1 MPRPIHAVIHQPAL
15 ANNLEVVRR
24 HAPTSRVWAVVKA
37 NAYGHGIRRAFAG
50 LRAADGFGL
59 LDLNEAVLLREL
71 GWQGPILLLEG
82 FFQPQDVPL
91 LEEYRLTTAIHNE
104 EQLRML
110 EAARPKGPLAIQLK
124 LNTGMNRLGFAPDQY
139 RAAWERARTLSG
151 VGSIVHMTHF
161 SDADGER
168 GIAHQLEV
176 FDAATANLPGEASL
190 SNSAA
195 TLWHPAAHRAWVRPG
210 IVLYGA
216 SPSGRHADIAN
227 TGLMPAMS
235 LHSELIAVQELRPGD
250 TVGYGSLYK
259 ADRPM
264 RIGVVAC
271 GYADGYPRHAA
282 GWGDQPAPVL
292 VDGVRTHLVGRVSMD
307 MLCVDLT
314 PCPKARVGSPVTLWG
329 HGLPIDDVA
338 AASGTVGYELMCALA
353 PRVPVTVATLTVPD
367 APGVAEAAPAK

>member
-24 HAPTSRVWAVVKA
+24 SAPQSRVWAVVKA

-59 LDLNEAVLLREL
+59 LDLNEAVLLRDL

-82 FFQPQDVPL
+82 FFQPQDIEV
-91 LEEYRLTTAIHNE
+91 LEQYRLTTAIHCD

-124 LNTGMNRLGFAPDQY
+124 LNTGMNRLGFRPEQY
-139 RAAWERARTLSG
+139 RAAWERARALSG

-161 SDADGER
+161 SDADSAR
-168 GIAHQLEV
+168 GIAHQIEV
-176 FDAATANLPGEASL
+176 FDTVTASLPGEASL

-195 TLWHPAAHRAWVRPG
+195 VLWHKAAHRAWVRPG

-216 SPSGRHADIAN
+216 SPTGRDADIAG
-227 TGLMPAMS
+227 TGLQPAMS
-235 LHSELIAVQELRPGD
+235 LHSELIGIQELQPGD
-250 TVGYGSLYK
+250 TVGYGSLFT

-264 RIGVVAC
+264 RVGVVAC
-271 GYADGYPRHAA
+271 GYADGYPRHAQ
-282 GWGDQPAPVL
+282 GWGDKRAPVL
-292 VDGVRTHLVGRVSMD
+292 VEGVRTELIGRVSMD

-314 PCPKARVGSPVTLWG
+314 PLPKARVGSPVTLWG
-329 HGLPIDDVA
+329 QGLPIDDVA
-338 AASGTVGYELMCALA
+338 QASGTVGYELMCALA
-353 PRVPVTVATLTVPD
+353 PRVPVTVATLTAPD
-367 APGVAEAAPAK
+367 QAVSPVGA

>member
-15 ANNLEVVRR
+15 ANNLDVVR
-24 HAPTSRVWAVVKA
+24 HCAPQSRVWAVIKA

-82 FFQPQDVPL
+82 FFQPQDVAL
-91 LEEYRLTTAIHNE
+91 LEQYRLTTVVHCD

-110 EAARPKGPLAIQLK
+110 EVARPKGPLAIQLK
-124 LNTGMNRLGFAPDQY
+124 LNTGMNRLGFRPEQY
-139 RAAWERARTLSG
+139 RTAWERARTLSC

-161 SDADGER
+161 SDADSAR
-168 GIAHQLEV
+168 GIAHQMEV
-176 FDAATANLPGEASL
+176 FDATTANLPGEASL

-195 TLWHPAAHRAWVRPG
+195 TLWHPQAHRAWVRPG
-210 IVLYGA
+210 VVLYGA
-216 SPSGRHADIAN
+216 SPTGQAADVSSF
-227 TGLMPAMS
+227 GLQPAMS
-235 LHSELIAVQELRPGD
+235 LHSELISIQDLQPGD
-250 TVGYGSLYK
+250 TVGYGSLFK
-259 ADRPM
+259 AERPM

-282 GWGDQPAPVL
+282 GWGDNPAPVL
-292 VDGVRTHLVGRVSMD
+292 VDGVRTRLVGRVSMD
-307 MLCVDLT
+307 MICVDLT
-314 PCPKARVGSPVTLWG
+314 PCPKAKVGSPVTLWG
-329 HGLPIDDVA
+329 QGLPIDDVA

-353 PRVPVTVATLTVPD
+353 LRVPVTVATLT
-367 APGVAEAAPAK
+367 APEQPALA

>member
-15 ANNLEVVRR
+15 ANNLDVVRR
-24 HAPTSRVWAVVKA
+24 CAPDARVWAVVKA

-50 LRAADGFGL
+50 LRGADGFGL
-59 LDLNEAVLLREL
+59 LDLNEAILLREL

-91 LEEYRLTTAIHNE
+91 LEQYRLTTAVHCD
-104 EQLRML
+104 EQLRMI
-110 EAARPKGPLAIQLK
+110 ETARPKGPLAIQLK
-124 LNTGMNRLGFAPDQY
+124 LNTGMNRLGFPAGQY
-139 RAAWERARTLSG
+139 RAAWERARTLPG

-161 SDADGER
+161 SDADGAR

-176 FDAATANLPGEASL
+176 FEAATANLPGEATL

-195 TLWHPAAHRAWVRPG
+195 TLWHPQAHRAWVRPG
-210 IVLYGA
+210 IVLYGG
-216 SPSGRHADIAN
+216 SPTGVEADVAQF
-227 TGLMPAMS
+227 GLQPAMS
-235 LHSELIAVQELRPGD
+235 LQSELIAVQELAVGD
-250 TVGYGSLYK
+250 TVGYGSLFR
-259 ADRPM
+259 AERQM

-271 GYADGYPRHAA
+271 GYADGYPRHAP

-329 HGLPIDDVA
+329 QGLPIDDVA
-338 AASGTVGYELMCALA
+338 LASGTVGYELMCALA
-353 PRVPVTVATLTVPD
+353 PRVPVSVATMS
-367 APGVAEAAPAK
+367 APETRAEAL

>member
-24 HAPTSRVWAVVKA
+24 HAAHTRVWAVVKA

-50 LRAADGFGL
+50 LRATDGFGL

-82 FFQPQDVPL
+82 FFEPQDVAVI
-91 LEEYRLTTAIHNE
+91 EQYRLTTVIHCE

-110 EAARPKGPLAIQLK
+110 EQARPKGPLGIQLK
-124 LNTGMNRLGFAPDQY
+124 LNTGMNRLGFHADQY
-139 RAAWERARTLSG
+139 RTAWERARALPAI
-151 VGSIVHMTHF
+151 GSIVHMTHF
-161 SDADGER
+161 SDADSQR
-168 GIAHQLEV
+168 GVEHQVAV

-190 SNSAA
+190 ANSAA
-195 TLWHPAAHRAWVRPG
+195 TLWHPEAHRAWVRPG
-210 IVLYGA
+210 IVLYGG
-216 SPSGRHADIAN
+216 SPTGVAADIAD
-227 TGLMPAMS
+227 TGLQPAMS
-235 LHSELIAVQELRPGD
+235 LHSELISVQELRVGD
-250 TVGYGSLYK
+250 TVGYGSLFT

-271 GYADGYPRHAA
+271 GYADGYPRHAI
-282 GWGDQPAPVL
+282 GWGDNPAPVL
-292 VDGVRTHLVGRVSMD
+292 VDGVRTRLVGRVSMD

-329 HGLPIDDVA
+329 QGLSIDDVA

-353 PRVPVTVATLTVPD
+353 QRVPVTVATITTSD
-367 APGVAEAAPAK
+367 TSVAML

>member
-24 HAPTSRVWAVVKA
+24 HAPDSRVWAVVKA

-50 LRAADGFGL
+50 LKATDGFGL

-91 LEEYRLTTAIHNE
+91 LEQYRLTTAIHCE

-110 EAARPKGPLAIQLK
+110 EIARPKGPLAIQLK
-124 LNTGMNRLGFAPDQY
+124 LNTGMNRLGFRPGQY
-139 RAAWERARTLSG
+139 RTAWERARTMSC

-161 SDADGER
+161 SDADSPR
-168 GIAHQLEV
+168 GIAHQIEA
-176 FDAATANLPGEASL
+176 FDAATANLPGEATL

-195 TLWHPAAHRAWVRPG
+195 VLWHPSAHRNWVRPG
-210 IVLYGA
+210 VILYGA
-216 SPSGRHADIAN
+216 SPTGLSADIAA
-227 TGLMPAMS
+227 TGLQPAMS
-235 LHSELIAVQELRPGD
+235 LHSELIGVQDLQPGD
-250 TVGYGSLYK
+250 TVGYGSMFT

-282 GWGDQPAPVL
+282 GWGDRRAPVL
-292 VDGVRTHLVGRVSMD
+292 VDGVRTELVGRVSMD
-307 MLCVDLT
+307 MICVDLT

-353 PRVPVTVATLTVPD
+353 PRVPTTVATLTTADPVVS
-367 APGVAEAAPAK
+367 A

>member
-15 ANNLEVVRR
+15 ANNLEVVR
-24 HAPTSRVWAVVKA
+24 HCAPEARVWAVVKA

-91 LEEYRLTTAIHNE
+91 LEQYRLTTAVHCE

-110 EAARPKGPLAIQLK
+110 EAGRPKGPLAIQLK
-124 LNTGMNRLGFAPDQY
+124 LNTGMNRLGFRPDQY
-139 RAAWERARTLSG
+139 RAAWERARALPC

-161 SDADGER
+161 SDADSPR
-168 GIAHQLEV
+168 GIAHQLAV

-195 TLWHPAAHRAWVRPG
+195 TLWHPQAHRAWVRPG

-216 SPSGRHADIAN
+216 SPSGVAADVSSF
-227 TGLMPAMS
+227 GLQPAMS
-235 LHSELIAVQELRPGD
+235 LHSELISVQDLQPGD
-250 TVGYGSLYK
+250 TVGYGSLFT
-259 ADRPM
+259 ADRAM

-282 GWGDQPAPVL
+282 GWGDNPAPVL
-292 VDGVRTHLVGRVSMD
+292 VDGVRTNLVGRVSMD
-307 MLCVDLT
+307 MICVDLT
-314 PCPKARVGSPVTLWG
+314 PCPKARVGSAVTLWG
-329 HGLPIDDVA
+329 QGLPIDDVA

-353 PRVPVTVATLTVPD
+353 PRVPVTVATLT
-367 APGVAEAAPAK
+367 APEQAALA

>member
-24 HAPTSRVWAVVKA
+24 CAPEARVWAVVKA

-50 LRAADGFGL
+50 LRATDGFGL

-91 LEEYRLTTAIHNE
+91 LEQYRLTTAVHCE

-110 EAARPKGPLAIQLK
+110 EAGRPKGPLAIQLK
-124 LNTGMNRLGFAPDQY
+124 LNTGMNRLGFRPDQY
-139 RAAWERARTLSG
+139 RAAWERARALPC

-161 SDADGER
+161 SDADSPR
-168 GIAHQLEV
+168 GIAHQIAV

-195 TLWHPAAHRAWVRPG
+195 TLWHPQAHRAWVRPG

-216 SPSGRHADIAN
+216 SPSGVAADVSSF
-227 TGLMPAMS
+227 GLQPAMS
-235 LHSELIAVQELRPGD
+235 LHSELIGVQDLQLGD
-250 TVGYGSLYK
+250 TVGYGSLFT
-259 ADRPM
+259 APRAM

-282 GWGDQPAPVL
+282 GWGDNPAPVL
-292 VDGVRTHLVGRVSMD
+292 VDGVRTQLVGRVSMD
-307 MLCVDLT
+307 MICVDLT
-314 PCPKARVGSPVTLWG
+314 PCPKARVGSAVTLWG
-329 HGLPIDDVA
+329 QGLPIDDVA

-353 PRVPVTVATLTVPD
+353 PRVPVTVATLT
-367 APGVAEAAPAK
+367 APEQAAA

>member
-15 ANNLEVVRR
+15 ANNLDVVRR
-24 HAPTSRVWAVVKA
+24 CAPQSRVWAVIKA

-91 LEEYRLTTAIHNE
+91 LEQYRLTTAVHCE

-110 EAARPKGPLAIQLK
+110 EVARPKGPLGIQLK
-124 LNTGMNRLGFAPDQY
+124 LNTGMNRLGFRPEQY
-139 RAAWERARTLSG
+139 RTAWERARTLPC

-161 SDADGER
+161 SDADSAR
-168 GIAHQLEV
+168 GVAHQLEV
-176 FDAATANLPGEASL
+176 FDATTANLPGEASL

-195 TLWHPAAHRAWVRPG
+195 TLWHPQAHRAWVRPG
-210 IVLYGA
+210 VVLYGA
-216 SPSGRHADIAN
+216 SPTGVAADVASL
-227 TGLMPAMS
+227 GLQPAMS
-235 LHSELIAVQELRPGD
+235 LHSELISVQDLQPGD
-250 TVGYGSLYK
+250 TVGYGSLFT
-259 ADRPM
+259 AERPM

-282 GWGDQPAPVL
+282 GWGDKPAPVL

-307 MLCVDLT
+307 MICVDLT
-314 PCPKARVGSPVTLWG
+314 PCPRAKVGSAVTLWG
-329 HGLPIDDVA
+329 QGLPIDDVA
-338 AASGTVGYELMCALA
+338 VASGTVGYELMCALA
-353 PRVPVTVATLTVPD
+353 PRVPVTVATLT
-367 APGVAEAAPAK
+367 APEQPAPA